1 MKSHETASKTENS
14 DRKHIA
20 ALRTAGGAR
29 ARDIAKELEVRPE
42 TVSRWR
48 QEPAFQAFV
57 AHYRREIL
65 QAAADRMRSLTN
77 KAVATIEGI
86 LDNPDA
92 PPEDRLRA
100 AKLILEQTKPLAE
113 GMDHADL
120 HGRYRVQFVADGD
133 QEGFKLVQPYE

>member
-1 MKSHETASKTENS
+1 MKCKENASKVENL

-20 ALRTAGGAR
+20 AIRTAEGMKAC
-29 ARDIAKELEVRPE
+29 DIAKQLEVRPE

-48 QEPAFQAFV
+48 QEPAFAALV
-57 AHYRREIL
+57 AHYRRDIL
-65 QAAADRMRSLTN
+65 QGAADRIRDLTG
-77 KAVATIEGI
+77 KAVATIEAI

-120 HGRYRVQFVADGD
+120 HGRYKVAFVSEDG
-133 QEGFKLVQPYE
+133 EECMRLVDPYK